1 MLVVGSPRKI
11 NKRFRMFR
19 KLLIDFPPTPP
30 VAASPPSY
38 RNVHA
43 GRAPGSRQ
51 RHAEYAPRPG
61 EAHGR
66 HAPGGGAAARQR
78 PRRHPCCY
86 LDAGTL
92 RIAATS
98 KSKAWLAARPSTPV
112 VAEWPRLPAPKRRRP
127 GLPLWRFVVWSAGAP
142 HSVAGRTSVSPP
154 VIDIGSLLMR
164 GVKTEESR
172 ALGTLGDL
180 EGQRLAVRIGYNSWE
195 GPVRGRCEQLPP
207 HLTLT
212 LTLSTLP

>member
-1 MLVVGSPRKI
+1 MYTPGARQARANDTPSTRHVQAKHTAAMPPEAAPPLASAHGVTLAAISMQEPFGS
-11 NKRFRMFR
+11 
-19 KLLIDFPPTPP
+19 LL
-30 VAASPPSY
+30 
-38 RNVHA
+38 
-43 GRAPGSRQ
+43 RQ
-51 RHAEYAPRPG
+51 NRRPG
-61 EAHGR
+61 WPRGVAQRGR
-66 HAPGGGAAARQR
+66 LQ
-78 PRRHPCCY
+78 
-86 LDAGTL
+86 
-92 RIAATS
+92 
-98 KSKAWLAARPSTPV
+98 LAD
-112 VAEWPRLPAPKRRRP
+112 WPRLPAPKRRRP
-127 GLPLWRFVVWSAGAP
+127 GLPLWRCVVWSAGAP